1 MRTLREIAARAG
13 IGIIE
18 DACQAHGAERDGLRA
33 GASGLAA
40 GFSFYPAK
48 NLGAMGDAG
57 ALVTTDAELAAI
69 SRALRE
75 HGQTR
80 KYHHALE
87 GFTARLD
94 TIQAIVLLHKL
105 RQLDRWTA
113 ERRAAADGYSEAL
126 DGVGDLVLPAVA
138 EGSEPVWHL
147 YVVCTQEPERMAE
160 FLDERGVKTGRHYPE
175 PAHLSPAYTG
185 LGYGR
190 GSFPVTEQ
198 LAGGLLSLP
207 IFPGISESQIAGVVD
222 AVTEYFA

>member
-1 MRTLREIAARAG
+1 MQALRAIAERAG
-13 IGIIE
+13 IAIIE

-33 GASGLAA
+33 GASGVAA

-57 ALVTTDAELAAI
+57 ALVTTDDELAAI

-80 KYHHALE
+80 KYHHELE

-105 RQLDRWTA
+105 PLLDRWTQ
-113 ERRAAADGYSEAL
+113 ERRAAAAAYSEAL
-126 DGVGDLVLPAVA
+126 DGVGDLVLPTVA
-138 EGSEPVWHL
+138 EGSDPVWHL
-147 YVVCTQEPERMAE
+147 YVVCTQEPEQMAQ

-175 PAHLSPAYTG
+175 PAHLSPAYAG
-185 LGYGR
+185 LGYQR

-198 LAGGLLSLP
+198 VAGGLLSLP

-222 AVTEYFA
+222 AATEYFA